1 MARIELSQDLSRRK
15 FLVRSAIAAP
25 AFGVFSSLAAAESK
39 SANEKL
45 NIASIGVGGKGWG
58 DMNGVASENIVAVCD
73 VDAVSLAK
81 AGAKFPKAKRY
92 FDFRKALEQKNIDA
106 VTVSTPDH
114 CHAPASVMAMR
125 LGKHVYCQKPL
136 THSVYEARVM
146 RQVARENKVA
156 TQMGNQGHSEAG
168 SRKMVEWIRD
178 GVIGQIREAHVWTDR
193 AIWPQGIGRPAGR
206 PAVPGRLKWDLWLG
220 PAPERP
226 YHPAYHPFK
235 WRGFWDFGTGA
246 LGDMAC
252 HNMDMAFWALDLKAP
267 TTIEAKS
274 SPVNSETAPKWS
286 VIRYDFPKRGK
297 LAPVSVTWYDGGK
310 KPPAKLAHGQKLP
323 GNGSLMIG
331 EKGTLFVPHYWGEGK
346 LLPLGDFSAYKGPA
360 PSLPKPVG
368 HHKEWLIA
376 CKGGP
381 AALSNFDYAAG
392 LTGMVLLGNLAVRMG
407 KKITWDDE
415 KMRCVGLPEAD
426 PLIRR
431 EYREGWT
438 I

>member
-1 MARIELSQDLSRRK
+1 MAQTVHTQALSRRQ
-15 FLVRSAIAAP
+15 FLSRSVATGA
-25 AFGVFSSLAAAESK
+25 AFGVFSGVAPAESK
-39 SANEKL
+39 AANEML
-45 NIASIGVGGKGWG
+45 NIASIGVGGKGWV
-58 DMNGVASENIVAVCD
+58 DMNSVAGENIVAICD
-73 VDAVSLAK
+73 VDAGNLAK
-81 AGAKFPKAKRY
+81 AAAKFPRAKRY
-92 FDFRKALEQKNIDA
+92 FDFRRALEQKDIDA

-146 RQVARENKVA
+146 REVARQNKVA
-156 TQMGNQGHSEAG
+156 TQMGNQGHSNAG

-193 AIWPQGIGRPAGR
+193 PIWPQGMSRPTER
-206 PAVPGRLKWDLWLG
+206 PAVPAGLKWDLWLG

-252 HNMDMAFWALDLKAP
+252 HNMDMAYWALELQAP

-274 SPVNSETAPKWS
+274 SPVNNETAPKWS
-286 VIRYDFPKRGK
+286 IIRYDFPQRGK
-297 LAPVSVTWYDGGK
+297 LAPLSLTWYDGGK
-310 KPPAKLAHGQKLP
+310 KPSEKLAHGQKLSS
-323 GNGSLMIG
+323 NGTLLVG

-346 LLPLGDFSAYKGPA
+346 LLPLGEFSSYEGPE

-368 HHKEWLIA
+368 HYQEWINA

-392 LTGMVLLGNLAVRMG
+392 LTGMVLLGNLAVRLG
-407 KKITWDDE
+407 RKITWDAE

-431 EYREGWT
+431 EYRQGWT

>member
-1 MARIELSQDLSRRK
+1 MAHSKPSQGLNRRN
-15 FLVRSAIAAP
+15 FLTRSAAVGTAV
-25 AFGVFSSLAAAESK
+25 GVFSGLTPPESMA
-39 SANEKL
+39 ANEKL
-45 NIASIGVGGKGWG
+45 NIASIGVGGKGWV
-58 DMNGVASENIVAVCD
+58 DLHGVASENIVAICD
-73 VDAVSLAK
+73 VDAGNLAK

-92 FDFRKALEQKNIDA
+92 FDFRKMLEDKNIDA

-146 RQVARENKVA
+146 RKVAREMKVA
-156 TQMGNQGHSEAG
+156 TQMGNQGHSEPG

-193 AIWPQGIGRPAGR
+193 PVWPQGIDRPADL
-206 PAVPGRLKWDLWLG
+206 PAVAGGLKWDLWLG
-220 PAPERP
+220 PAPARP
-226 YHPAYHPFK
+226 YHSAYHPFK

-252 HNMDMAFWALDLKAP
+252 HTMDMAFWALDLKAP
-267 TTIEAKS
+267 TSIVAKTS
-274 SPVNSETAPKWS
+274 EVNNETAPKWS
-286 VIRYDFPKRGK
+286 IIRYEFPKRGN

-310 KPPAKLAHGQKLP
+310 KPPAKLAYGQKLP
-323 GNGSLMIG
+323 GNGSLLVG
-331 EKGTLFVPHYWGEGK
+331 EKGTLFVPSYWGEGK
-346 LLPLGDFSAYKGPA
+346 LLPLGDFSNYKGPS

-368 HHKEWLIA
+368 HYKEWLIA

-381 AALSNFDYAAG
+381 AALSNFDYAAD
-392 LTGMVLLGNLAVRMG
+392 LTGMVLLGNLAVRLG

-415 KMRCVGLPEAD
+415 KMCCVGLPEAD

-438 I
+438 L